1 MKKTCIFLALALLAA
16 ACNKAQNVAE
26 APLSSE
32 DANGAI
38 HLTITPEDG
47 PLSKAGTAYSEQL
60 GYETV
65 IKRVQIFVFGP
76 DGKIVSYYVN
86 EPSQTPSL
94 DVTMTTTPGP
104 KTVWAVVNGPDLK
117 SVATLTELQS
127 SAVDL
132 KENGTTEAVG
142 FIMAGSNSCTV
153 SGSAPVECDINV
165 SRLVSR
171 IAVTS
176 IKNRLPVAYG
186 VVKLRSVYLS
196 NVVGNQNVAG
206 TAAPATWYNQ
216 DGRVDETTRSASHI
230 INSSSTLKASCP
242 DLTFKNMDVNVDI
255 NGSYVPTRCAMYTYP
270 NSNLTAPDGFS
281 SPFTPKCC
289 VLTIETQINGDIQ
302 YYPIAL
308 NKNALERNTSY
319 TVEVTLKGPGSNDP
333 NKPAERGSLEVSLH
347 VQPWSATIVYDEVI

>member
-26 APLSSE
+26 APLASE

-65 IKRVQIFVFGP
+65 LKRVQIFVFGP

-117 SVATLTELQS
+117 SVATLTELES

-142 FIMAGSNSCTV
+142 FIIISSGICLMMA
-153 SGSAPVECDINV
+153 
-165 SRLVSR
+165 
-171 IAVTS
+171 
-176 IKNRLPVAYG
+176 
-186 VVKLRSVYLS
+186 
-196 NVVGNQNVAG
+196 
-206 TAAPATWYNQ
+206 
-216 DGRVDETTRSASHI
+216 
-230 INSSSTLKASCP
+230 SSSAALSMGLARYPLKP
-242 DLTFKNMDVNVDI
+242 
-255 NGSYVPTRCAMYTYP
+255 
-270 NSNLTAPDGFS
+270 
-281 SPFTPKCC
+281 
-289 VLTIETQINGDIQ
+289 
-302 YYPIAL
+302 
-308 NKNALERNTSY
+308 LE
-319 TVEVTLKGPGSNDP
+319 
-333 NKPAERGSLEVSLH
+333 
-347 VQPWSATIVYDEVI
+347 I